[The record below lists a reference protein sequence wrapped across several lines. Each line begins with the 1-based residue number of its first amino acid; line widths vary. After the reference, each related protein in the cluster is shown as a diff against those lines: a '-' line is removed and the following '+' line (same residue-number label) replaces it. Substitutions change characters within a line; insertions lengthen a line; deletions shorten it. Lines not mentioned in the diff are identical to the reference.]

1 MLQSMGSHRAGHKWM
16 TEQQQSKLPKDI
28 MHSFF
33 FLNFGLANNF
43 KIHLKKKKKHG
54 IKHFKN
60 S

>member
-1 MLQSMGSHRAGHKWM
+1 MRCITYLG
-16 TEQQQSKLPKDI
+16 KLVRVLCTKGI
-28 MHSFF
+28 MHPF

-43 KIHLKKKKKHG
+43 KIYLKKKKHG